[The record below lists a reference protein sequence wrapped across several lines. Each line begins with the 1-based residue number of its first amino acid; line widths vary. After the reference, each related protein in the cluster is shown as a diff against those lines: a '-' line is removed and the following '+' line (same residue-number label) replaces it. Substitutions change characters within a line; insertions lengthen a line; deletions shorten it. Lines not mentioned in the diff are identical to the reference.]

1 MKNSLFLLSFLLICL
16 TNPFSTQAQLT
27 QLSRW
32 DDDTLP
38 VASPN
43 NLRLQYSSVFGHAI
57 NGNEIAIIG
66 GARHILFFDITGT
79 KASNPELIGKFEG
92 TATTVWREFKSYK
105 NRLYAVSDNTTEGL
119 MVFDMTNAPDTIV
132 RSYWSNEFFNS
143 SHSITLDTVSGRI
156 FLNGCSASSQGL
168 TVLDVS
174 QNPDVPTVLATIPSL
189 EGGYIHDSY
198 VRNDT
203 VYASSGYSGLFVY
216 DFKTNVT
223 APTTVAS
230 VTTGGYN
237 HNSAITD
244 DGKYLYYSEEIPK
257 GRPVVVIDLQAINT
271 GEINVVNS
279 FLDAQLADP
288 AGPLAIPH
296 NVFISGDYLFVSQ
309 YEDGLLIYDIGTDP
323 VNPTL
328 ISVFDTQPENTVY
341 NGYFGNWGNYPW
353 LPSGNILASDMQNGL
368 FVLKNTV
375 NPIAIKETRNPTL
388 SVQVNPNPMSD
399 YFNIAVETIEKWSY
413 QLTDLTGK
421 IVKEKRNIS
430 EKTTTFDAS
439 MLNKGIYFLNV
450 QNSNG
455 EMGVQKVVK
464 L

>member
-1 MKNSLFLLSFLLICL
+1 MKNSLFLLFLLQICL
-16 TNPFSTQAQLT
+16 TNPFSAQAQLT
-27 QLSRW
+27 LLSRW
-32 DDDTLP
+32 DDDSLP

-66 GARHILFFDITGT
+66 GARHILFFDITGA
-79 KASNPELIGKFEG
+79 KATNPELIGKFEG
-92 TATTVWREFKSYK
+92 TSTTVWREFKSYK
-105 NRLYAVSDNTTEGL
+105 NRLYAVSDNTNEGL
-119 MVFDMTNAPDTIV
+119 MIFDMTNAPDTIV

-143 SHSITLDTVSGRI
+143 SHSITLDSASGRI
-156 FLNGCSASSQGL
+156 FLNGSNVASQGL
-168 TVLDVS
+168 MVLDVS

-203 VYASSGYSGLFVY
+203 VYASSGYKGLYVY

-223 APTTVAS
+223 APTTITS

-257 GRPVVVIDLQAINT
+257 GKPVQVVDLQTINT
-271 GEINVVNS
+271 GDISIVHS

-296 NVFISGDYLFVSQ
+296 NVFISGNYLFVSQ
-309 YEDGLLIYDIGTDP
+309 YEDGLLVYDIGTNP
-323 VNPTL
+323 VIPIL
-328 ISVFDTQPENTVY
+328 VSVFDTHPENTVY

-368 FVLKNTV
+368 YVLKNTV
-375 NPIAIKETRNPTL
+375 NPIAIKETLKPTL

-399 YFNIAVETIEKWSY
+399 YFNISVETMEKWSY

-430 EKTTTFDAS
+430 EKTCTFDAALLS
-439 MLNKGIYFLNV
+439 KGVYFLNV
-450 QNSNG
+450 QNQNG
-455 EMGVQKVVK
+455 GFGVQKVVK